1 MTPPPMFKRL
11 PTAGRRSK
19 QLEVISAAQA
29 LEEELFL
36 GLRQLKGIDLDRLN
50 QRYGGSVAERF
61 TSLESSGLIEREGSI
76 VRLAPTHLSI
86 SNEVFV
92 ALMR

>member
-1 MTPPPMFKRL
+1 LIASTSAM
-11 PTAGRRSK
+11 AGRSQNVSRHWN
-19 QLEVISAAQA
+19 
-29 LEEELFL
+29 
-36 GLRQLKGIDLDRLN
+36 RP
-50 QRYGGSVAERF
+50 
-61 TSLESSGLIEREGSI
+61 GLIEREGSI